1 VSDQRP
7 TVEDELRPIDDQ
19 LREEI
24 TAWIADD
31 PDQGTAKE
39 LQSYLDENNLYELH
53 RSFQGFLQFGT
64 AGLRG
69 RLGPG
74 PSQMNRAVIA
84 RVAVG
89 IAHFMRDRGLNSIVI
104 GRDARYGS
112 EDFAN
117 DSAEIFAGMGFDVYL
132 LPRPLPTPVLA
143 FALKELGLDAGI
155 MVTASHNPASD
166 NGYKVYLG
174 KTVDQIKY
182 NGSQIISPTDLEIS
196 AEIAKITSV
205 REITRLKNF
214 KIIDESIIRRYIHE
228 TASLV
233 KKPGDIKV
241 VYTAMHGVGSE
252 TLQSVFH
259 AAGFARPILV
269 DSQNQPDPD
278 FPTVAFPNPEEP
290 GAMDLAIA
298 YARDWDAD
306 IVLANDPDADRC
318 ALAIKEEGDWRIL
331 RGDEIGFILGRYIA
345 ESALRAQGKKRVFAN
360 SIVSSSLLAR
370 IAGSHGIEFKET
382 LTGFKWLAK
391 VDHLTFGY
399 EEALGYAVAPDTVN
413 DKDGIS
419 AALLLT
425 DLAAQLKARGESI
438 SSYLDE
444 IWTRYGFYGTGQISI
459 RLSNLTLINNVL
471 DFFLTTPPAELAG
484 YVIESIEDLAKP
496 RGDLPATEGIRIFLT
511 SQGVESDPIKIRLII
526 RPSGTEPKI
535 KCYLEVVAEKSQ
547 AKKILEELS
556 QEISSLIE
564 KILR

>member
-1 VSDQRP
+1 MSDQGP
-7 TVEDELRPIDDQ
+7 VIEDELQPITEQ

-24 TAWIADD
+24 IAWIADD
-31 PDQGTAKE
+31 PDPDTATE
-39 LQSYLDENNLYELH
+39 LLKYLDENNLFELN
-53 RSFQGFLQFGT
+53 RAFQGFLQFGT

-74 PSQMNRAVIA
+74 PSQMNRAVVA
-84 RVAVG
+84 RVAAG
-89 IAHFMRDRGLNSIVI
+89 IALYMRDRQLNSVVI

-143 FALKELGLDAGI
+143 FTLKELNLDVGI

-182 NGSQIISPTDLEIS
+182 NGSQIISPSDLEIS
-196 AEIAKITSV
+196 AEIAKIKSV
-205 REITRLKNF
+205 RELTRLQNF
-214 KIIDESIIRRYIHE
+214 KIVDESIIRRYIHK

-233 KKPGDIKV
+233 KKPGEIKV

-252 TLQSVFH
+252 TLQSVFR
-259 AAGFARPILV
+259 AAGFAQPILV

-278 FPTVAFPNPEEP
+278 FPTVQFPNPEEP
-290 GAMDLAIA
+290 GAMDLAINA
-298 YARDWDAD
+298 GRDWDAD

-318 ALAIKEEGDWRIL
+318 AVAIKDDGGWRIL
-331 RGDEIGFILGRYIA
+331 RGDEIGFILGRYLA
-345 ESALRAQGKKRVFAN
+345 ENFPPTPGNKRVFAN

-370 IAGSHGIEFKET
+370 IAESYGIDFKET

-391 VDHLTFGY
+391 VDQLTFGY
-399 EEALGYAVAPDTVN
+399 EEALGYAVAPDCVN

-419 AALLLT
+419 TALLLT
-425 DLAAQLKARGESI
+425 DLASYLKARGEGI
-438 SSYLDE
+438 STYLDE
-444 IWTRYGFYGTGQISI
+444 IWNRYGFYGTSQISI
-459 RLSNLTLINNVL
+459 RLKDLTVIDKVL
-471 DFFLTTPPAELAG
+471 DFFLTTPPLELAG
-484 YVIESIEDLAKP
+484 FSIESIENLAKP
-496 RGDLPATEGIRIFLT
+496 RGDLPATEGIRIFLA
-511 SQGVESDPIKIRLII
+511 SQGVESSAIKVRLII

-547 AKKILEELS
+547 AKRILEDLGS
-556 QEISSLIE
+556 EITSLLE

>member
-1 VSDQRP
+1 MSDQRP
-7 TVEDELRPIDDQ
+7 VVEDELQPITEH

-24 TAWIADD
+24 IAWIADD
-31 PDQGTAKE
+31 PDPDTATE
-39 LQSYLDENNLYELH
+39 LLKYLDENNLFELN
-53 RSFQGFLQFGT
+53 RAFQGFLQFGT

-74 PSQMNRAVIA
+74 PSQMNRAVVA
-84 RVAVG
+84 RVAAG
-89 IAHFMRDRGLNSIVI
+89 IALYMRDRQLNSVVI

-143 FALKELGLDAGI
+143 FTLKELNLDAGI

-182 NGSQIISPTDLEIS
+182 NGSQIISPSDLEIS
-196 AEIAKITSV
+196 AEIAKIKSV
-205 REITRLKNF
+205 RELTRLKNF
-214 KIIDESIIRRYIHE
+214 KIVDESIIRRYIHK

-233 KKPGDIKV
+233 KKPGEIKV

-252 TLQSVFH
+252 TLQSVFR
-259 AAGFARPILV
+259 AAGFAQPILV

-278 FPTVAFPNPEEP
+278 FPTVQFPNPEEP
-290 GAMDLAIA
+290 GAMDLAITA
-298 YARDWDAD
+298 GRDWDAD

-318 ALAIKEEGDWRIL
+318 AVAIKDDGSWRIL
-331 RGDEIGFILGRYIA
+331 RGDEIGFILGRYLA
-345 ESALRAQGKKRVFAN
+345 ENFPPTPGNKRVFAN

-370 IAGSHGIEFKET
+370 IAESYGIDFKET

-391 VDHLTFGY
+391 VDQLTFGY
-399 EEALGYAVAPDTVN
+399 EEALGYAVAPDCVN

-419 AALLLT
+419 TALLLT
-425 DLAAQLKARGESI
+425 DLASHLKARGESI
-438 SSYLDE
+438 STYLDE
-444 IWTRYGFYGTGQISI
+444 IWNRYGFYGTSQISI
-459 RLSNLTLINNVL
+459 RLRDLTVIDKVL
-471 DFFLTTPPAELAG
+471 DFFLTTPPLELAG
-484 YVIESIEDLAKP
+484 FSIESIENLVKP
-496 RGDLPATEGIRIFLT
+496 RGDLPATEGIRIFLA
-511 SQGVESDPIKIRLII
+511 SQGVESSAIKVRLII

-547 AKKILEELS
+547 AKRILEDLGS
-556 QEISSLIE
+556 EITSLLE

>member
-1 VSDQRP
+1 MSDQGP
-7 TVEDELRPIDDQ
+7 VIEDELQPITEH

-24 TAWIADD
+24 MEWIADD
-31 PDQGTAKE
+31 PDPDTAKE
-39 LQSYLDENNLYELH
+39 LLKYLDENNLFELN
-53 RSFQGFLQFGT
+53 RAFQGFLQFGT

-74 PSQMNRAVIA
+74 PSQMNRAVVA
-84 RVAVG
+84 RVAAG
-89 IAHFMRDRGLNSIVI
+89 IALYMRDRKLNSIVI

-117 DSAEIFAGMGFDVYL
+117 DSAEIFSGMGFDVYL

-143 FALKELGLDAGI
+143 FTLKELNLDAGI

-182 NGSQIISPTDLEIS
+182 NGSQIISPSDLEIS
-196 AEIAKITSV
+196 AEISKIKSV
-205 REITRLKNF
+205 RKLTRLQNF
-214 KIIDESIIRRYIHE
+214 KIVDESIIRRYIHK

-233 KKPGDIKV
+233 KKPGEIKV

-259 AAGFARPILV
+259 AAGFAQPILV

-278 FPTVAFPNPEEP
+278 FPTVQFPNPEEP
-290 GAMDLAIA
+290 GAMDLAINTG
-298 YARDWDAD
+298 RDWDAD

-318 ALAIKEEGDWRIL
+318 AVAIKDDGSWRIL
-331 RGDEIGFILGRYIA
+331 RGDEIGFILGRYLA
-345 ESALRAQGKKRVFAN
+345 ENFPPAPGKKHVFAN

-370 IAGSHGIEFKET
+370 IAESYGIEFKET

-391 VDHLTFGY
+391 VDQLTFGY
-399 EEALGYAVAPDTVN
+399 EEALGYAVAPDCVN

-419 AALLLT
+419 TALLLT
-425 DLAAQLKARGESI
+425 DLASHLKSRGESI
-438 SSYLDE
+438 STYLDE
-444 IWTRYGFYGTGQISI
+444 IWNKYGFYGTDQISI
-459 RLSNLTLINNVL
+459 RLRNVTVINKVL
-471 DFFLTTPPAELAG
+471 DFFLTTPPFELAG
-484 YVIESIEDLAKP
+484 FLIESIENLAEP
-496 RGDLPATEGIRIFLT
+496 RGHLPATEGIRIFLA
-511 SQGVESDPIKIRLII
+511 SQGVESSAIKVRLII

-547 AKKILEELS
+547 AKRILDDLGS
-556 QEISSLIE
+556 EITSLIE

>member
-1 VSDQRP
+1 MSDQGP
-7 TVEDELRPIDDQ
+7 VIEDELQPITEQ

-24 TAWIADD
+24 IAWIADD
-31 PDQGTAKE
+31 PDPDTATE
-39 LQSYLDENNLYELH
+39 LLKYLDENNLFELN
-53 RSFQGFLQFGT
+53 RAFQGFLQFGT

-74 PSQMNRAVIA
+74 PSQMNRAVVA
-84 RVAVG
+84 RVAAG
-89 IAHFMRDRGLNSIVI
+89 IALYMRDRQLNSVVI

-143 FALKELGLDAGI
+143 FTLKELNLDAGI

-182 NGSQIISPTDLEIS
+182 NGSQIISPSDLEIS
-196 AEIAKITSV
+196 AEIAKIKSV
-205 REITRLKNF
+205 RELTRLQNF
-214 KIIDESIIRRYIHE
+214 KIVDESIIRRYIHK

-233 KKPGDIKV
+233 KKPGEIKV

-252 TLQSVFH
+252 TLQSVFR
-259 AAGFARPILV
+259 AAGFAQPILV

-278 FPTVAFPNPEEP
+278 FPTVQFPNPEEP
-290 GAMDLAIA
+290 GAMDLAINTG
-298 YARDWDAD
+298 RDWDAD

-318 ALAIKEEGDWRIL
+318 AVAIKDDGGWRIL
-331 RGDEIGFILGRYIA
+331 RGDEIGFILGRYLA
-345 ESALRAQGKKRVFAN
+345 ENFPPTPGNKRVFAN

-370 IAGSHGIEFKET
+370 IAESYGIDFKET

-391 VDHLTFGY
+391 VDQLTFGY
-399 EEALGYAVAPDTVN
+399 EEALGYAVAPDCVN

-419 AALLLT
+419 TALLLT
-425 DLAAQLKARGESI
+425 DLASYLKARGEGI
-438 SSYLDE
+438 STYLDE
-444 IWTRYGFYGTGQISI
+444 IWNRYGFYGTSQISI
-459 RLSNLTLINNVL
+459 RLKDLTVIDKVL
-471 DFFLTTPPAELAG
+471 DFFLTTPPLELAG
-484 YVIESIEDLAKP
+484 FSIESIENLAKP
-496 RGDLPATEGIRIFLT
+496 RGDLPATEGIRIFLA
-511 SQGVESDPIKIRLII
+511 SQGVESSAIKVRLII

-547 AKKILEELS
+547 AKRILEDLGS
-556 QEISSLIE
+556 EITSLLE